1 MDKQGIKEYICREL
15 SLEEQKIALDF
26 VEYLESKK
34 VKFVKD
40 NGYWKDKIYY
50 LISYND
56 KGVCYIAIKDPE
68 EEQNHWTVWSDD
80 MGSKWLEENQSDTQI
95 LEVAWRHIG
104 HCGRCGSCAGG
115 RSKIIFGKNFD
126 DVCGCTFR
134 IDNPSNKDLSF
145 MKKMVDIRM
154 REILDWDK

>member
-1 MDKQGIKEYICREL
+1 
-15 SLEEQKIALDF
+15 
-26 VEYLESKK
+26 
-34 VKFVKD
+34 
-40 NGYWKDKIYY
+40 
-50 LISYND
+50 
-56 KGVCYIAIKDPE
+56 
-68 EEQNHWTVWSDD
+68 